1 MRSVINAKDPE
12 GQLTHWI
19 EFLSTFDFEIQ
30 YRAGQRHQNADALSR
45 RPCDDCCKWCRGW
58 KSQKQVSVVH
68 VGVQTEVKVPNQ
80 DNEQPDNCEGTVGD
94 HCATVK
100 LEPTWTSTFLREQQ
114 VADSDL
120 KVIIGWKKAGERKPS
135 WEEVSPQSRAVKA

>member
-1 MRSVINAKDPE
+1 MLFTLKSNIEQDNDTRMLMHFLADPAMTVVS
-12 GQLTHWI
+12 GVAVGNL
-19 EFLSTFDFEIQ
+19 
-30 YRAGQRHQNADALSR
+30 RN
-45 RPCDDCCKWCRGW
+45 K
-58 KSQKQVSVVH
+58 SVVH

-94 HCATVK
+94 HCTTVK

-135 WEEVSPQSRAVKA
+135 WEEVSPQSSAVKA

>member
-1 MRSVINAKDPE
+1 M
-12 GQLTHWI
+12 
-19 EFLSTFDFEIQ
+19 
-30 YRAGQRHQNADALSR
+30 
-45 RPCDDCCKWCRGW
+45 
-58 KSQKQVSVVH
+58 SVVH

-94 HCATVK
+94 HCTTVK